1 MSALAAVGT
10 FARSLTGR
18 LTLGLLAIHGALV
31 PPIFFAIFMWIAD
44 GQKQEFVN
52 YVRAQSFQFLK
63 VAEMDPRDARI
74 VALLDDLQ
82 LGGQVIYA
90 DYVRADGVT
99 LPVPMAAHFQEDF
112 QFGQNRDGAYFVALP
127 LRDAQ
132 GTRLGTLRLGFDES
146 RVEDQ
151 LRSVYRRGI
160 LCALAYLT
168 VLLILAFLFGGVV
181 ARSIRALRDAARR
194 VAQGEIGSE
203 LRVQSSIIE
212 VAHLAQDL
220 EIMRRELVAKEH
232 AEAANRAKSQ
242 FLAHMSHEIRTPMNG
257 VIGMS
262 ELLLKTQLDARQTRF
277 AGTIKQSAVAL
288 VNIINDILDFSKIEA
303 GRLALEQVAFAPRE
317 VVADVLELFA
327 ASARQKGVALS
338 SNVAHSVPERVTA
351 DPMRL
356 RQILA
361 NLISNA
367 VKFTEQ
373 GLVTLSVSIVAAD
386 AATGLLRFA
395 VRDSG
400 IGIDPAARSRL
411 FIAFSQGDK
420 STTRRFGGTGLGLA
434 ISKQLAELMGGEIG
448 VESEAGRGSTF
459 WFTVRVGLEDL
470 PAQHAPAASTQP
482 APTLRAPAPRAPAI
496 LARTATVPKRGRVD
510 LGPARSYSFPPGDTA
525 SSPAPG
531 APALALRPEPHEGT
545 REQEREGVREQALAA
560 KTEQISAPAYRR
572 ALLAEDNEVNQ
583 EIAQVMLEQMG
594 FSVVRCADGETACTL
609 FCNESF
615 DLVLMDCQMPVLDG
629 LHAARRLR
637 VWEKSHRADAIAL
650 RPRTP
655 IIAITANASEADRDL
670 CLDAGM
676 DDFLAKPFTL
686 EQLNAVVARW
696 IDIQVAGEKLLL
708 GS

>member
-1 MSALAAVGT
+1 M
-10 FARSLTGR
+10 
-18 LTLGLLAIHGALV
+18 
-31 PPIFFAIFMWIAD
+31 
-44 GQKQEFVN
+44 
-52 YVRAQSFQFLK
+52 
-63 VAEMDPRDARI
+63 
-74 VALLDDLQ
+74 
-82 LGGQVIYA
+82 
-90 DYVRADGVT
+90 
-99 LPVPMAAHFQEDF
+99 
-112 QFGQNRDGAYFVALP
+112 
-127 LRDAQ
+127 
-132 GTRLGTLRLGFDES
+132 
-146 RVEDQ
+146 
-151 LRSVYRRGI
+151 YRRGI

-168 VLLILAFLFGGVV
+168 VLLILAVLFGGVV

-338 SNVAHSVPERVTA
+338 SNVAHSVPEQVTA

-367 VKFTEQ
+367 IKFTEQ
-373 GLVTLSVSIVAAD
+373 GVVTLSVSVVATDVAA
-386 AATGLLRFA
+386 GLLRFA

-400 IGIDPAARSRL
+400 IGIDPAARARL
-411 FIAFSQGDK
+411 FIAFSQGDE
-420 STTRRFGGTGLGLA
+420 STTRRYGGTGLGLA

-448 VESEAGRGSTF
+448 VESEVGRGSTF
-459 WFTVRVGLEDL
+459 WFTVKVALEDL
-470 PAQHAPAASTQP
+470 STRSAPAAMAPTVPASSQP
-482 APTLRAPAPRAPAI
+482 APAARAAAAPARP
-496 LARTATVPKRGRVD
+496 ATVPKRDRVN
-510 LGPARSYSFPPGDTA
+510 LGLARSYSFPPSDA
-525 SSPAPG
+525 VPSPGPS
-531 APALALRPEPHEGT
+531 APALTLSAEPHAGT
-545 REQEREGVREQALAA
+545 REQEPDGRRDQALAA
-560 KTEQISAPAYRR
+560 TTEQTSAPFYRR
-572 ALLAEDNEVNQ
+572 ALLAEDNEINQ
-583 EIAQVMLEQMG
+583 EIAQVMLEQLG
-594 FSVVRCADGETACTL
+594 FTVVRCEDGETACTL
-609 FCNESF
+609 FCTEPF

-637 VWEKSHRADAIAL
+637 VWEKSRTADAIAL

-676 DDFLAKPFTL
+676 DDFLAKPFTF
-686 EQLNAVVARW
+686 EQLNTVVARW
-696 IDIQVAGEKLLL
+696 IEVQVAGENLLL
-708 GS
+708 GT